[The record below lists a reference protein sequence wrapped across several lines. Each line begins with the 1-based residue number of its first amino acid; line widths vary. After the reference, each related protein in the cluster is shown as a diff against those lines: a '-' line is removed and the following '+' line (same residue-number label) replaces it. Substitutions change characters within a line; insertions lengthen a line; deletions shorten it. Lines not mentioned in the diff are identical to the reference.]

1 MKNYWVDERVN
12 KNMKILKELFLNIE
26 NALLVFARSCYWLVP
41 VTWGVVIVHISPRFG
56 SEYSPDSF
64 AYYLIGTNF
73 ISGFGYA
80 SQAIRDF
87 YLQATPEFYQSS
99 RSFPPLMPIL
109 VGIVEKLFS
118 KGISSGLL
126 VNIFALLAMFHA
138 HFLFS
143 RKVAG
148 RYFLVAFI
156 ALPFFIFNNDSVD
169 SFVAEIVSGRSGPLA
184 ALFYTLIL
192 LIISSQK
199 ITIHKSF
206 SLGVLLGMLYL
217 TRFDS
222 LIFCLLLIGFIKLEK
237 ITNIRWVVYGLLI
250 SIIPWLVRNAIVFG
264 NPFSSDNSITAFST
278 YPSIVQISWF
288 DNIPL
293 LRDNPNLWATQRI
306 TYVIDNIKIVIGLF
320 TPIGGFVTITLSTLG
335 LLLPNIPKNIKTY
348 IVIAWL
354 WLLSNIMAV
363 SLTPYHDARYFSL
376 SVFVIGLSALLTAIS
391 LLLDRDG
398 IELKKNLISNNENND
413 DSIIGN
419 THPQKNQ
426 WIFVAILLISSIG
439 VVNYFV
445 KSKIKAGDIN
455 SSAYQCMYDGFKGEI
470 NKYDLVAYGAAEHLA
485 YYSNWR
491 TIYIPLN
498 LAEPDKQFISWKLK
512 FNVSYAI
519 LPEGSSIAKHPQV
532 TIKKKAC
539 GVLLVDLIKLS
550 NDDFYITD
558 DNWLI
563 GIARRWAGFFVPN
576 TKVFVDQYKI
586 GNLVKFDDG
595 EIRTI
600 TRVEPSDRY
609 LQITV
614 SGAPLNAG
622 KVGSPDKFLV
632 VDKAFIK

>member
-1 MKNYWVDERVN
+1 MKNYWLDELVN
-12 KNMKILKELFLNIE
+12 KNMKILKEWFLNIE
-26 NALLVFARSCYWLVP
+26 NALFVFVRSCYWLVP
-41 VTWGVVIVHISPRFG
+41 LTWGMIIVYISPRFG

-73 ISGFGYA
+73 ISGFGYV

-87 YLQATPEFYQSS
+87 YLQATPEFYQAS
-99 RSFPPLMPIL
+99 RSFPPLMPII
-109 VGIVEKLFS
+109 VGIVDKVFS

-148 RYFLVAFI
+148 RYFWVAFL
-156 ALPFFIFNNDSVD
+156 ALPFFVFNNDSRD
-169 SFVAEIVSGRSGPLA
+169 SFVAEIVSGRSIPLA

-199 ITIHKSF
+199 ITRQKSF

-222 LIFCLLLIGFIKLEK
+222 LIFCLLLVGFIKLEK
-237 ITNIRWVVYGLLI
+237 ITNIRWVIYGILI
-250 SIIPWLVRNAIVFG
+250 SIIPWLVRNTIVFG
-264 NPFSSDNSITAFST
+264 NPFASDNSITAFST

-293 LRDNPNLWATQRI
+293 LRDNPKLWATQRI

-335 LLLPNIPKNIKTY
+335 LLLPNISKSIKTY

-354 WLLSNIMAV
+354 WLLANIMAV
-363 SLTPYHDARYFSL
+363 SITPYHDARYFSL
-376 SVFVIGLSALLTAIS
+376 SVFVIGMSAVLTVIS
-391 LLLDRDG
+391 LLLNRGG
-398 IELKKNLISNNENND
+398 IELKMND
-413 DSIIGN
+413 DAIIGN
-419 THPQKNQ
+419 TLPQKNQ
-426 WIFVAILLISSIG
+426 WILVAILLISSIG

-445 KSKIKAGDIN
+445 KSKIKAGDTN
-455 SSAYQCMYDGFKGEI
+455 SSAYQCLYDGFKDEI
-470 NKYDLVAYGAAEHLA
+470 HKNDLIAYRSAENLA

-491 TIYIPLN
+491 TIYTPLN
-498 LAEPDKQFISWKLK
+498 LAEPDKQFVSWKLK
-512 FNVSYAI
+512 LNVSYAI

-539 GVLLVDLIKLS
+539 GVLLVDLTKLS

-609 LQITV
+609 LQISV
-614 SGAPLNAG
+614 NGAPLNAG
-622 KVGSPDKFLV
+622 KVGSPDKFSVINQPLV
-632 VDKAFIK
+632 KSTGSNK